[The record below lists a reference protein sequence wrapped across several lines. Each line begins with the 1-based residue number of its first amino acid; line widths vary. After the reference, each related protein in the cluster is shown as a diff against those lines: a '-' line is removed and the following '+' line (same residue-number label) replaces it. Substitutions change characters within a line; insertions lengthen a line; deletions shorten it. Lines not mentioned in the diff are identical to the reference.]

1 MVGEVDREWGMAGVQ
16 GGVEVGWKFWV
27 RGLKGVGGIG

>member
-1 MVGEVDREWGMAGVQ
+1 MAGVQ

-27 RGLKGVGGIG
+27 RGLKGVGGIGRVLSGWVG